1 MSPDEAEDRTIVVP
15 KPTQP
20 QSSFSDDSPD
30 EPPYLALNTGLK
42 RYGTMS
48 SLERV
53 PSEDT
58 DDNKTYNSS
67 DEDSESG
74 GLKLVFFNLKIYLS
88 LILTPVIC
96 VCTDIKIVTRQY
108 YSNTQH
114 IKAWTSRAG
123 AFLEESKAFI
133 DKYLVKRELP
143 DSVIKRQD
151 DTLESSG
158 AASSEDLWGT
168 PTSGGEYDDAHNFSS
183 TDHQMVNLIGELIM
197 YNLKNLIIL
206 AITDKIIFRLFRS
219 RRA

>member
-74 GLKLVFFNLKIYLS
+74 ELKLVFFNLKIYLS
-88 LILTPVIC
+88 LILTPRYLC
-96 VCTDIKIVTRQY
+96 LYRHQNS
-108 YSNTQH
+108 YSS
-114 IKAWTSRAG
+114 IL
-123 AFLEESKAFI
+123 F
-133 DKYLVKRELP
+133 KYTTHQSLDLSCRG
-143 DSVIKRQD
+143 I
-151 DTLESSG
+151 SG
-158 AASSEDLWGT
+158 RVQSF
-168 PTSGGEYDDAHNFSS
+168 Y
-183 TDHQMVNLIGELIM
+183 
-197 YNLKNLIIL
+197 
-206 AITDKIIFRLFRS
+206 
-219 RRA
+219 

>member
-1 MSPDEAEDRTIVVP
+1 
-15 KPTQP
+15 
-20 QSSFSDDSPD
+20 
-30 EPPYLALNTGLK
+30 
-42 RYGTMS
+42 MS

-58 DDNKTYNSS
+58 DEKTYNSS
-67 DEDSESG
+67 DEDSENG
-74 GLKLVFFNLKIYLS
+74 TWTYY
-88 LILTPVIC
+88 
-96 VCTDIKIVTRQY
+96 CTSFKTNKYKTLFLDIKIVSRQY

-158 AASSEDLWGT
+158 AASSEDIWGT
-168 PTSGGEYDDAHNFSS
+168 PTSGGEYDDAHNFLSAE
-183 TDHQMVNLIGELIM
+183 HNQMVN
-197 YNLKNLIIL
+197 
-206 AITDKIIFRLFRS
+206 A
-219 RRA
+219 